1 MKLHNEDK
9 SSSMEPALEVD
20 SVVLLMKSKRL
31 TFNMQMS
38 DARDLSSRVAHDA
51 LVDAGVSRPYTE
63 HH

>member
-1 MKLHNEDK
+1 
-9 SSSMEPALEVD
+9 MEPALEVD